1 VGTVATFIDSGPA
14 EPASDYSATI
24 NWGKGPMAAGMIT
37 GSNGQFVVSAKHKFP
52 RFSGAKT
59 VTVTVTDITDY
70 DATTGASLGAFVP
83 AGAGGLTAPNGLV
96 FGPDGNLY
104 VASQGSDSIL
114 SYDGSTG
121 NSLGAFVTAGFG
133 GLSAPSALI
142 FESNGDLLV
151 ASGSGAILSY
161 DSSGMFLGDLVS
173 PGSGGLSTPI
183 GLAIVPEPPSL
194 ALSLIALLI
203 AGAARGISVVR

>member
-1 VGTVATFIDSGPA
+1 
-14 EPASDYSATI
+14 
-24 NWGKGPMAAGMIT
+24 
-37 GSNGQFVVSAKHKFP
+37 
-52 RFSGAKT
+52 
-59 VTVTVTDITDY
+59 
-70 DATTGASLGAFVP
+70 
-83 AGAGGLTAPNGLV
+83 
-96 FGPDGNLY
+96 

-114 SYDGSTG
+114 SYDGTTG
-121 NSLGAFVTAGFG
+121 NSLGAFVTAVFG
-133 GLSAPSALI
+133 GLSAPSASI
-142 FESNGDLLV
+142 FDPNGNLLV

-203 AGAARGISVVR
+203 AGAAQGISVVCSRLVRKTGEVQ